1 MPITSIGSYVPTING
16 FKTHWSAVNLAL
28 GAGRPLIL
36 PGSVAIAD
44 LSDLGDDLQAFGL
57 SIAGKLNDVE
67 IARQSMELSKIS
79 LMSRLGEFNRKV
91 RGFLGHTAFVTA
103 LPLVPGASS
112 GPGTILAALDDMVT
126 LWGKVNAATIPGF
139 TGPLLLL
146 NSYALATF
154 SIDLTALK
162 TAYAT
167 LQAAD
172 QEVTLERERRNVAQL
187 RASAMLVDYRKAV
200 IGTFDPLDAL
210 VISLPK
216 LSPEPGSTPDAVRA
230 TGVWDVPTQQAKI
243 TFAASASANIDHYEL
258 RMSPGPTYSTENEAV
273 VASLSPSDPV
283 EFFTDAGLTSSGDVA
298 SFKVYVVTTI
308 DNEAGSNAVAVAR
321 P

>member
-1 MPITSIGSYVPTING
+1 
-16 FKTHWSAVNLAL
+16 
-28 GAGRPLIL
+28 
-36 PGSVAIAD
+36 
-44 LSDLGDDLQAFGL
+44 
-57 SIAGKLNDVE
+57 
-67 IARQSMELSKIS
+67 
-79 LMSRLGEFNRKV
+79 
-91 RGFLGHTAFVTA
+91 
-103 LPLVPGASS
+103 
-112 GPGTILAALDDMVT
+112 
-126 LWGKVNAATIPGF
+126 
-139 TGPLLLL
+139 
-146 NSYALATF
+146 
-154 SIDLTALK
+154 
-162 TAYAT
+162 
-167 LQAAD
+167 
-172 QEVTLERERRNVAQL
+172 
-187 RASAMLVDYRKAV
+187 MLVDYRKAV

-298 SFKVYVVTTI
+298 SFKVYVVTTT